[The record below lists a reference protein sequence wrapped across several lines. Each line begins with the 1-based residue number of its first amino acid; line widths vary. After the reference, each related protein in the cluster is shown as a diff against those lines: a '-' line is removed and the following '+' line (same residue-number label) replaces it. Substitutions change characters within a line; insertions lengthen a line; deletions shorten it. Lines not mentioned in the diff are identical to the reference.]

1 MWILRS
7 KWPCDILSG
16 VSESVCLLCCV
27 SRFSCNASRFC
38 CALSR
43 FFCIALSGDLRLF
56 KLSLKICYLLLILCL
71 FLRDL
76 RVHALATRDSV
87 VSDHLLPN
95 LAHDVDAA
103 AAPCFRTRGYAMPL
117 AAHFCRSRSH
127 ARRCQYPFV
136 VMAIWDLAPSVL
148 AKVNA

>member
-117 AAHFCRSRSH
+117 AAHF
-127 ARRCQYPFV
+127 RRCQYPFV